1 MKKRNRR
8 AVIFLIILNTFLIL
22 FAIAIL
28 IVLLVGDFYWKVDL
42 YYDLLDAK
50 GLEGVYLVYYLTASL
65 AIVVGILAL
74 VTVCVKRKTLGRVY
88 AGFAIVICCVL
99 LCLMIAWIIVLSIFI
114 SDLSKKLRNR
124 LHDYKGEFGHD
135 DVSVVFNYMFVRFS
149 TCGATSGDNFKDENI
164 TWTKIT
170 NFENYTYPLTC
181 CRDIKEFI
189 DANKILDHTFTVE
202 DLQISDH
209 KELYDH
215 CYEHVNEK
223 GTLNLLNSGCG
234 CGL

>member
-88 AGFAIVICCVL
+88 AGFAIVICCGINFWL
-99 LCLMIAWIIVLSIFI
+99 HFPTLI
-114 SDLSKKLRNR
+114 ST
-124 LHDYKGEFGHD
+124 
-135 DVSVVFNYMFVRFS
+135 S
-149 TCGATSGDNFKDENI
+149 THTTPPPHHATSRTPPPAK
-164 TWTKIT
+164 
-170 NFENYTYPLTC
+170 
-181 CRDIKEFI
+181 
-189 DANKILDHTFTVE
+189 
-202 DLQISDH
+202 
-209 KELYDH
+209 
-215 CYEHVNEK
+215 
-223 GTLNLLNSGCG
+223 
-234 CGL
+234 